1 MNEYKC
7 LKKPHVLQLLI
18 CITLTA
24 NYLSKKL
31 LKDPFTAKKVEQ
43 RRRNRSRVGCKEL
56 LAQHLGLSCPRNGLC
71 RNARLLRRV
80 KPA

>member
-31 LKDPFTAKKVEQ
+31 LKDPFTAKK
-43 RRRNRSRVGCKEL
+43 
-56 LAQHLGLSCPRNGLC
+56 
-71 RNARLLRRV
+71 
-80 KPA
+80 